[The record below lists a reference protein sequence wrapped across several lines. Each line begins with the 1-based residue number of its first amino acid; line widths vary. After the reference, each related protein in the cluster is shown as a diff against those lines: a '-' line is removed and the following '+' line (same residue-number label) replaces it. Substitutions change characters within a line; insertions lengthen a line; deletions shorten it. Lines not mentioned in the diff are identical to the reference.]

1 ASLKMTYMRL
11 CIFAPMFS
19 FFLSDLIDAVNVS
32 GKEGMKVT
40 LPTGLTELSSSTVI
54 AWCFPLIRSDSFDNI
69 ALLNAGVIK
78 TDYSRRF
85 KDRLKLDTQTGSLTI
100 RNLTIN
106 DSGLYKI
113 LIINTQSSS
122 KITNLTV
129 YGRDIGV
136 QKSRKGMKVT
146 LPTGLNDL
154 PIGTIMAWSFPLSR
168 SDSFDNIALLNAGV
182 IKTDYSRTFKDRLK
196 LDTQTGSLT
205 IRNLS
210 ISDSGLYKIIIINT
224 QSSSKITNLTVYG
237 ACLAS
242 CFTSLFSILPFSLLP
257 RVIRGENI
265 TEFKG
270 RFPDRLQLDRET
282 GSLTIR
288 NLTLNNSG
296 VYQLDFCVINL
307 HKILHNVKVKRKLYK
322 MLYYNASQVAAV
334 FFNHLGIYV
343 RYIFKTLG
351 TTLVMPP
358 CLMFRTFELGFI

>member
-1 ASLKMTYMRL
+1 
-11 CIFAPMFS
+11 MFS

-129 YGRDIGV
+129 YDLIDAVNVSG
-136 QKSRKGMKVT
+136 KEGMKVT

-257 RVIRGENI
+257 RVVSMKI
-265 TEFKG
+265 K
-270 RFPDRLQLDRET
+270 
-282 GSLTIR
+282 R
-288 NLTLNNSG
+288 NT
-296 VYQLDFCVINL
+296 F
-307 HKILHNVKVKRKLYK
+307 
-322 MLYYNASQVAAV
+322 V
-334 FFNHLGIYV
+334 FRV
-343 RYIFKTLG
+343 
-351 TTLVMPP
+351 
-358 CLMFRTFELGFI
+358 